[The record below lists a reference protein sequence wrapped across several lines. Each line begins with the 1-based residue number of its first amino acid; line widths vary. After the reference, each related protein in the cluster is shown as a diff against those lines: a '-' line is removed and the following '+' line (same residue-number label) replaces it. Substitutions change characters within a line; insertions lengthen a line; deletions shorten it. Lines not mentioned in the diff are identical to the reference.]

1 MGIVRDVTVDQLTQ
15 AVGNIDTSTLAQ
27 DSTLQ
32 AVVTAISNI
41 SGGNDPVTN
50 TTVNT
55 LGKDTSLQS
64 IAAAITGLGTALGSD
79 RALIDGSNIGNQA
92 LFRENIGL
100 GYSVSTQNYDGLT
113 WTIIKLGNLYFLST
127 EITIPAN
134 TTPATWGSLYVYRN
148 SNKQWWTLPVV
159 LIKKIAD
166 LSFTD
171 GSTAGIPIAYT
182 DISSQPNSATTADIA
197 RPTTTSS
204 AITVRKF
211 ICGYVA

>member
-1 MGIVRDVTVDQLTQ
+1 MGIVRDITVEELKQ
-15 AVGNIDTSTLAQ
+15 AVNNIDTSTLAQ

-32 AVVTAISNI
+32 DVVTAIQNI
-41 SGGNDPVTN
+41 SGGSDPVTN
-50 TTVNT
+50 TTVNS
-55 LGKDTSLQS
+55 LCKDTTGQS
-64 IAAAITGLGTALGSD
+64 IASAISGLGQTLGSD

-100 GYSVSTQNYDGLT
+100 GYSVTTQTYDSLT
-113 WTIIKLGNLYFLST
+113 WTVVTLGKLYFLST
-127 EITIPAN
+127 QITIPAN
-134 TTPATWGSLYVYRN
+134 TSPATWGSLYVYRN
-148 SNKQWWTLPVV
+148 INKQWWNLPVT
-159 LIKKIAD
+159 LTKKIAD

-211 ICGYVA
+211 ICGYVS

>member
-1 MGIVRDVTVDQLTQ
+1 MATTDNRLPTEGTQ
-15 AVGNIDTSTLAQ
+15 KDIESRLAAIETALASLMADTT
-27 DSTLQ
+27 
-32 AVVTAISNI
+32 
-41 SGGNDPVTN
+41 G
-50 TTVNT
+50 
-55 LGKDTSLQS
+55 QS
-64 IAAAITGLGTALGSD
+64 IASAISGLGATLGSD

-100 GYSVSTQNYDGLT
+100 GYTVTTQTYDSLT
-113 WTIIKLGNLYFLST
+113 WTVVKLGKLYFLST

-148 SNKQWWTLPVV
+148 SNKQWWTLPVD
-159 LIKKIAD
+159 LTKKIAD

-182 DISSQPNSATTADIA
+182 DISSQPNSTTTADMA

-204 AITVRKF
+204 AIIVRKF
-211 ICGYVA
+211 ICGYVS